1 MFIIFIP
8 YSSLSTLATTSGNRV
23 HRNNTKHPG
32 KRSDLL
38 TGIGDHT
45 FGIVRN
51 EKQHKH

>member
-45 FGIVRN
+45 VWDS
-51 EKQHKH
+51 KK